1 MSDFNLATGDA
12 KTAKAWHAKLKMD
25 VYKESF
31 FTSTFISASEDGVVQ
46 DFKDLSKG
54 KGDNITFGIVAR
66 GTDGFLP
73 SGTKVD
79 SNEEDLVTFTDSVSI
94 DEKNFGIA
102 NSSMISDQRAFYD
115 MPDAMYNALI
125 QRAAEK
131 VDLEYF
137 TALDTTNTIVMYE
150 EAGAQKATS
159 TIATATAAVTEAD
172 KLNPE
177 MLTKIKPGLITGFN
191 RTIYPIKP
199 VKVKGKKYF
208 IVLVHPD
215 ALADLENDT
224 TFLAARREALAR
236 SEENPIFTGAWAVW
250 NGFVIHA
257 HENIAIGTDSTSGVS
272 WAKCHILGQGA
283 LASAWGLMPTVEAK
297 NSAYKKQEQGW
308 GYFSIWGVKKPQYDG
323 YDYGSI
329 NLVVARTAYSD
340 ITIS

>member
-1 MSDFNLATGDA
+1 MSDSNIGTSDD

-25 VYKESF
+25 VYKEAY
-31 FTSTFISASEDGVVQ
+31 FTSRFISTSEDGVVQ
-46 DFKDLSKG
+46 DYKDLSKG
-54 KGDNITFGIVAR
+54 KGDSITFGIVAR

-79 SNEEDLVTFTDSVSI
+79 DNEEDLVTFNDKVLV

-102 NSSMISDQRAFYD
+102 NSSMISSQRAFYN

-150 EAGAQKATS
+150 EAGAQKATA
-159 TIATATAAVTEAD
+159 TIATATAAVTAAD

-177 MLTKIKPGLITGFN
+177 FLTKIKPALLTGFA
-191 RTIYPIKP
+191 RKTYPVKP
-199 VKVKGKKYF
+199 VKVDGRKYW

-215 ALADLENDT
+215 ALADLENDS
-224 TFLAARREALAR
+224 TFLSARREALAR
-236 SEENPIFTGAWAVW
+236 SKDNPIFTGAWAIW

-257 HENIAIGTDSTSGVS
+257 HENIAIGTDSSSGVS

-283 LASAWGLMPTVEAK
+283 IASAWALSPTVEAK
-297 NSAYKKQEQGW
+297 NSAYKQQEQGW